1 MSFTR
6 YKATSNTPTKLE
18 SVKGPIAYS
27 DSTIKLIRAELAR
40 ILNDQFEPTTTVVDW
55 SITPEEEVD
64 PTLTQDNCH
73 HGSPSDLL
81 ATKVQ
86 LVPIGHTSRLKN
98 PTNNIDATEIRTSLK
113 VDKVLSMLDG
123 RLNKI

>member
-64 PTLTQDNCH
+64 PTPTQEHFH
-73 HGSPSDLL
+73 HRSPLRFPYNKGSTNANQTPE
-81 ATKVQ
+81 
-86 LVPIGHTSRLKN
+86 PIEESEQKKSAPR
-98 PTNNIDATEIRTSLK
+98 RS
-113 VDKVLSMLDG
+113 
-123 RLNKI
+123 